1 MHDGELTQRI
11 IGCAME
17 VHRMLGPGLLESVYE
32 EALCHEFQ
40 LQGVPFKR
48 QQRVPVRYK
57 GVILPAELRLDLLV
71 DGRVIVDL
79 KAKQALAPTDK
90 PQLLTYLRLCDLR
103 VGLIINFHVVVL
115 KEGIARVVNG
125 YD

>member
-57 GVILPAELRLDLLV
+57 GVVLPAELRLDLLV

>member
-17 VHRMLGPGLLESVYE
+17 VHRLLGPGLLESVYE

-57 GVILPAELRLDLLV
+57 GVVLPAELRLDLIV

-79 KAKQALAPTDK
+79 KAKQTSRQPTSRSCS
-90 PQLLTYLRLCDLR
+90 LTCAC
-103 VGLIINFHVVVL
+103 VTC
-115 KEGIARVVNG
+115 A
-125 YD
+125 

>member
-17 VHRMLGPGLLESVYE
+17 VHRLLGPGLLESVYE

-57 GVILPAELRLDLLV
+57 GVVLPAELRLDLIV

-79 KAKQALAPTDK
+79 KAKQTLAPTDK